1 MVIRRAMLVAC
12 VALIA
17 TAWPTVSGCA
27 SGRGHEPG
35 TFSGDLALQRVKKT
49 PAYQEAVSDIPD
61 KVRFA
66 IDATAGD
73 RVMIAVYEA
82 DPTEDRLIATFRV
95 LSDGRVYMWDWSRDD
110 WRVVGTFR

>member
-1 MVIRRAMLVAC
+1 MLAAC
-12 VALIA
+12 GVTLL
-17 TAWPTVSGCA
+17 VSGCA
-27 SGRGHEPG
+27 SRVP
-35 TFSGDLALQRVKKT
+35 TTPFSGDLALQRVRKT
-49 PAYQEAVSDIPD
+49 PAYQEVVSDIPD

-82 DPTEDRLIATFRV
+82 DPSENRLIATFRA
-95 LSDGRVYMWDWSRDD
+95 LSDGRVYIWDWERDD

>member
-1 MVIRRAMLVAC
+1 MAIGRAMFAGALLLVA
-12 VALIA
+12 VGL
-17 TAWPTVSGCA
+17 SGCA
-27 SGRGHEPG
+27 SRASTAP
-35 TFSGDLALQRVKKT
+35 FSGDLALQRVKKT
-49 PAYQEAVSDIPD
+49 PAYQEVISDIPD

-82 DPTEDRLIATFRV
+82 DPSEDRLIATFRA
-95 LSDGRVYMWDWSRDD
+95 LSDGRVYIWDWDRDD